1 MILFFRFAPGR
12 GGATFGAAA
21 PRANRVPRALAP
33 ADRSAHDAARHLHFR
48 PDSHRRVD
56 ARERRREASTT
67 QEKRK
72 SQSGGGWRCDPWH
85 SGERRRVA
93 NAGGAWHS
101 GDGDELEAA
110 RHREEQELEA
120 AGHREVQSKCLC
132 CCVFLFYFITEF
144 FIMLMVLLNDSYPEI
159 VFVFHSIV
167 LLNT

>member
-85 SGERRRVA
+85 SG
-93 NAGGAWHS
+93 
-101 GDGDELEAA
+101 DGDELEAA
-110 RHREEQELEA
+110 SQREEQDLEA

-132 CCVFLFYFITEF
+132 CVFIYLFY
-144 FIMLMVLLNDSYPEI
+144 N
-159 VFVFHSIV
+159 
-167 LLNT
+167 